1 MARGI
6 GGKLLSD
13 NSIVIVC
20 EGTETEF
27 PYFQE
32 LCKFTNLSWRI
43 VPVPSER
50 VNAKAKAARQSVM
63 RTLQDG
69 DSSEFTGPEYYVG
82 LAEVDQATY
91 EQFKSEPTRWV
102 RAAQLYKE
110 REGYYE
116 AWAVYDLDQGR
127 DAAHPEARALAERV
141 NDLHIAFSAYSFEE
155 WLLLHF
161 ERNPKEYSHSECK
174 SEEDIKCGHK
184 DCEAEWNCHGE
195 TCIGGR
201 LRECKYIPEY
211 EKKDGA
217 KMVAITREKLHV
229 AYVNAAWSRSLSAD
243 EAYKCNP
250 YTDVDKLVMRLLQ
263 DEYDIKWLHSGDVF
277 VHDDREYRIDIVDG
291 TVKITMQS
299 FGKTGLISADK
310 IFWCDGEYN
319 MMQSAC
325 PKMNFVF
332 PEVNSEVTLC
342 NKPTGKAVLCIND
355 NKSSVKREYYIE
367 C

>member
-1 MARGI
+1 MARGR
-6 GGKLLSD
+6 GGKALNN

-32 LCKFTNLSWRI
+32 MCKFTSLTWRI

-50 VNAKAKAARQSVM
+50 VDAEAKAVRQSVM

-69 DSSEFTGPEYYVG
+69 DPSVFTGPEYYVG

-91 EQFKSEPTRWV
+91 EKFRSEPTRWV
-102 RAAQLYKE
+102 RAAQLYKD

-127 DAAHPEARALAERV
+127 DEAHPEAYDLAKKV
-141 NDLHIAFSAYSFEE
+141 DNLHIAFSAYSFEE

-161 ERNPKEYSHSECK
+161 ERNPKAFWQSDGADG
-174 SEEDIKCGHK
+174 EDS
-184 DCEAEWNCHGE
+184 
-195 TCIGGR
+195 IGGY
-201 LRECKYIPEY
+201 LREIGFIPEY
-211 EKKDGA
+211 AKKDGA

-229 AYVNAAWSRSLSAD
+229 AYVNAAWSRSLSSN
-243 EAYKCNP
+243 EVYKRNP

-263 DEYDIKWLHSGDVF
+263 DEYEIKWLKSGDIF
-277 VHDDREYRIDIVDG
+277 EHDDRKYRIDIVDG
-291 TVKITMQS
+291 TVQLIIQTS
-299 FGKTGLISADK
+299 GKTGLIPAAK
-310 IFWCDGEYN
+310 IFWCDLEYN
-319 MMQSAC
+319 MLQSAC
-325 PKMNFVF
+325 PRANFVF
-332 PEVNSEVTLC
+332 PDANSKVELC
-342 NKPTGKAVLCIND
+342 NKPEETAVLCITD
-355 NKSSVKREYYIE
+355 NNRTAKREYYIE